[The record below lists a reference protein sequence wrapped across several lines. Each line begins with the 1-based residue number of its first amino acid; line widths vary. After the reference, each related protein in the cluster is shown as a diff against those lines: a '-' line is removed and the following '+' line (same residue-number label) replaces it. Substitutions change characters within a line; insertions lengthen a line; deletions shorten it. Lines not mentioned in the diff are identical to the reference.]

1 MQDNTRRSRVTRVI
15 GLALLAWTAPLGAQ
29 GGSATQ
35 GTISGSVVSARDG
48 AALAEARITVLGGGH
63 GSITDGRGAFRLVGV
78 PAGVHRLVA
87 QQIGHA
93 PDTATVEV
101 LAGAVSTVA
110 FRLVPAAVLLEPLV
124 VSATREV
131 ERRADG
137 SLTIDALGGNDVRE
151 TRASHPAGILNR
163 LAGVHVTE
171 TSGEG
176 HMMAMRLQVTTA
188 PMYLYLE
195 DGIPTRPTGFFNHNA
210 LYEVNLPQAGGIEV
224 IKGPGT
230 ALYGSDAIGG
240 IVNVLTRPAP
250 QAATVELNAEGGE
263 HGYRRVLATGG
274 GTWGNH
280 GIRAD
285 VNVTHSD
292 NWKEQAPFDRQS
304 ATIRWDGRFGA
315 WTTRT
320 VAAGSRIDQ
329 QDVPAI
335 SRVLYEGNPT
345 VNLAPIAY
353 RTVRALR
360 VSSAIERERDGTL
373 LSFTPYARVNE
384 LGLLPSWQLTFDPQ
398 TWVTKNASVGLL
410 ARYRRD
416 ITPWSGRIIVGVD
429 ADLSPGSFLARQ
441 AIVSRSGPNN
451 AWTTYTDG
459 AVHYDYDVTYRG
471 VSPYLQTHWTPA
483 AALKVDAGL
492 RADFAGYDYVT
503 HLDPVSTGAHRVPA
517 STTVSYSHLSP
528 KIGATYAFSEG
539 LSVYGSY
546 RHGFRV
552 PSFGQLFTQNSAVN
566 TVDLEPVK
574 VDSWEAGVRG
584 RLGGRAIYQ
593 VAAYTMRVSDDI
605 LTYVTEQNTR
615 EARNAGSARHRGIEL
630 SAGVAL
636 AGTLRLDAAYSW
648 ATHRYLDWVPRAA
661 SGTTPAVSYS
671 GNLIEQA
678 PRTIG
683 SAMLA
688 WTPSVL
694 GGGRVALEWSHLGR
708 YAQDPGNV
716 SFYEGHQLFNLH
728 ANAFVTP
735 QAELFVRV
743 VNLGDR
749 RHAELSSYDAF
760 QKDTY
765 TPGAPRSVFGGV
777 RYAW

>member
-1 MQDNTRRSRVTRVI
+1 MQRFFSGQHAI
-15 GLALLAWTAPLGAQ
+15 LLGGLTWFATVPVAAQ
-29 GGSATQ
+29 DPSPAR
-35 GTISGSVVSARDG
+35 SGSVVG
-48 AALAEARITVLGGGH
+48 TVVDASGGTPLGQAQVRVIGQTRQAV
-63 GSITDGRGAFRLVGV
+63 TDAVGRFRLGNVAPGV
-78 PAGVHRLVA
+78 QRLVA
-87 QQIGHA
+87 QHIGYA
-93 PDTATVEV
+93 PDTVTV
-101 LAGAVSTVA
+101 TVGDGGTVTA
-110 FRLVPAAVLLEPLV
+110 DFRLVAAAVILEPMV
-124 VSATREV
+124 VSGTREV

-137 SLTIDALGGNDVRE
+137 SLTIDALDGTEVRQ

-195 DGIPTRPTGFFNHNA
+195 DGVPTRPTGFFNHNA

-250 QAATVELNAEGGE
+250 LAPTLELNAEGGE
-263 HGYRRVLATGG
+263 HGYRRLLATGG
-274 GTWGNH
+274 GTWGVH
-280 GIRAD
+280 GVRAD

-292 NWKEQAPFDRQS
+292 NWKDQAPFDRQS
-304 ATIRWDGRFGA
+304 ATIRWDGAIGD

-320 VAAGSRIDQ
+320 VIAGSRIDQ
-329 QDVPAI
+329 QDVPAV
-335 SRVLYEGNPT
+335 SRALYQDAPT

-360 VSSAIERERDGTL
+360 VSSALEREWGSAL
-373 LSFTPYARVNE
+373 LSITPYARVNDM
-384 LGLLPSWQLTFDPQ
+384 GLLPSWQLSYDPQ
-398 TWVTKNASVGLL
+398 TWETKNSSFGLL
-410 ARYRRD
+410 LRYRRD
-416 ITPWSGRIIVGVD
+416 IAPWNGRIIVGVD
-429 ADLSPGSFLARQ
+429 GDLSPGSFLARQ
-441 AIVSRSGPNN
+441 AIVTRSGPNN
-451 AWTTYTDG
+451 AWTAFTDG
-459 AVHYDYDVTYRG
+459 ETHYDYDVTYRG
-471 VSPYLQTHWTPA
+471 VAPYVQTNWNPVGT
-483 AALKVDAGL
+483 LRIDAGV

-503 HLDPVSTGAHRVPA
+503 NIAPTSTGAHRVPA

-528 KIGATYAFSEG
+528 KVGATYAFSEAV
-539 LSVYGSY
+539 SVYGSY

-552 PSFGQLFTQNSAVN
+552 PSFGQLFTQNSAAN

-574 VDSWEAGVRG
+574 VDSWEAGIRG
-584 RLGGRAIYQ
+584 QLGGRAVYQ
-593 VAAYTMRVSDDI
+593 LAVYTMRVSDDI

-615 EARNAGSARHRGIEL
+615 EARNAGSARHRGVEL

-636 AGTLRLDAAYSW
+636 TGSLRLDAAYSH

-661 SGTTPAVSYS
+661 TGTTPAVIYS

-678 PRTIG
+678 PRSLG

-688 WTPSVL
+688 WTPRLL

-708 YAQDPGNV
+708 YAQDAANV
-716 SFYEGHQLFNLH
+716 SFYEGHDLFNLH

-735 QAELFVRV
+735 QAELFLRV
-743 VNLGDR
+743 MNLGDTR
-749 RHAELSSYDAF
+749 YAELSSYDAF
-760 QKDTY
+760 QRDTY